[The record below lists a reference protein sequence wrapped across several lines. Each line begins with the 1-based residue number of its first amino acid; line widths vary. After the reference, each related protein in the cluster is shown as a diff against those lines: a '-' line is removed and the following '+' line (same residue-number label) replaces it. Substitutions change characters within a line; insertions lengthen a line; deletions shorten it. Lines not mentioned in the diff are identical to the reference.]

1 MLQPGGELAGGR
13 VPRHFRQ
20 LPCAVIP
27 GPWPGRHLAGLL
39 LTVLS
44 RRCLE
49 EEPFVEIVPYPHPAL
64 RWKAKPVSQIDA
76 ALRST
81 VREMFDLMYEAR
93 GIGLAATQVALPI
106 RLFVVNPTADP
117 DETEEEFVFINP
129 EIVRRNGSSE
139 GEEGCL
145 SLPGLYGPV
154 RRAEVIVV
162 EAFDLK
168 GRPFEMELTDLPGRV
183 VQHENDH
190 LDGILFIDRMAEAD
204 RREVNDHVLAF
215 ETEFRQAQAEGRWL
229 PDPELERA
237 LQELEPG

>member
-1 MLQPGGELAGGR
+1 M
-13 VPRHFRQ
+13 
-20 LPCAVIP
+20 
-27 GPWPGRHLAGLL
+27 
-39 LTVLS
+39 
-44 RRCLE
+44 
-49 EEPFVEIVPYPHPAL
+49 EIVPYPHPAL